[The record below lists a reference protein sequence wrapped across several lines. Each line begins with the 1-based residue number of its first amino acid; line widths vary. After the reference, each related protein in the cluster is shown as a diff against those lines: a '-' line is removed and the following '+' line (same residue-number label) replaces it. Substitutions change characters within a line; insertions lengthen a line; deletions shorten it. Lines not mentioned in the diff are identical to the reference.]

1 MRLKTIHKE
10 LTEVL
15 ETLKNLK
22 TKQDYIKAVKKLIQL
37 QKKIE
42 LQLQKEETKQG
53 DTGKKLQHLMGWY
66 LKLWDNKPP
75 EFLKFSNPKAIIG
88 KHLKELI
95 QIYERNGEDIETL
108 KKDYEHFL
116 ETWKRGNKGI
126 LHFRS
131 ILPTLKQS
139 EPQKSWT
146 TSEYERGTEYYE
158 KLIEEKLKEE
168 ESPQEQGKQKLP
180 FDKDDQ
186 IPF

>member
-1 MRLKTIHKE
+1 MRLKSVYKE
-10 LTEVL
+10 LSEAI
-15 ETLKNLK
+15 EIFKNLN
-22 TKQDYIKAVKKLIQL
+22 TRQDYLKAIKKLIQL

-42 LQLQKEETKQG
+42 MQLQKEEQKSG

-95 QIYERNGEDIETL
+95 QIYERNGEDIEAL
-108 KKDYEHFL
+108 KRDYERFL
-116 ETWKRGNKGI
+116 ETWKKGNRGI

-131 ILPTLKQS
+131 ILPALKQN

-146 TSEYERGTEYYE
+146 SSEYERGTDYDE
-158 KLIEEKLKEE
+158 KIIEEKLKEE
-168 ESPQEQGKQKLP
+168 ENPQEQGKQKLP